1 MKKTITTLFVAILLT
16 PPTVYAQ
23 TIVQDSVAL
32 DNVIVTGSRAA
43 VNPANLPMSV
53 SVVNE
58 KTIEGR
64 FEQSILPIITE
75 EVPGM
80 FVTSR
85 GIMGYGVS
93 SGSAG
98 GMNIRGVGGGSQL
111 LVLIDGHPQ
120 YMGLMGHPLAD
131 AYQSLMTE
139 RIEVVR
145 GPASVLYGSN
155 AMNGVINIITKKQ
168 RRDGVHT
175 GIKTMYGSYNTVS
188 TEIHNSVRSGKFN
201 SFVSLGYNS
210 TDGHRDDIG
219 FKQYSGYA
227 KLGYDFSPHWNSFV
241 DLSLTNFDA
250 SNPGAI
256 NSPILDNDADIT
268 RGVASFSLEN
278 NYENTFGALKM
289 FYNFGSHE
297 INDGYSVGGT
307 ANDYR
312 FRSNDR
318 MLGVSLYQTYRLFEG
333 NQTTAGVDFQHAGG
347 KAWNKFVNGNPD
359 AQIAKEGINE
369 FAGYINIQQSLF
381 DKLTFNAGIR
391 VDHHNVSGTEFI
403 PQIGLSWF
411 ATESTVVKGIVSKGF
426 RNPNIREMYM
436 FPPQNPDLKP
446 ERLMNY
452 EASVSQKLLNGALD
466 FDMSIYYIKG
476 DNMIQTI
483 RNNGVPLNINVGKI
497 ENYGLEFSTNYLI
510 NKNLRLSANYSYLNM
525 EHKVLAAPAH
535 KAYAS
540 INYSE
545 RKWSF
550 STGLQ
555 YIDALYT
562 VLPNDSGVN
571 GVKENFA
578 LWNVRAAYRPISSI
592 EVFVKGENLLAQKY
606 EINNGY
612 PMPRATVFGG
622 LNLRL

>member
-139 RIEVVR
+139 RVEVVR

-318 MLGVSLYQTYRLFEG
+318 MLGASLYQTYRLFEG

-497 ENYGLEFSTNYLI
+497 ENHGLEFSTNYLI

-555 YIDALYT
+555 YIDGLYT